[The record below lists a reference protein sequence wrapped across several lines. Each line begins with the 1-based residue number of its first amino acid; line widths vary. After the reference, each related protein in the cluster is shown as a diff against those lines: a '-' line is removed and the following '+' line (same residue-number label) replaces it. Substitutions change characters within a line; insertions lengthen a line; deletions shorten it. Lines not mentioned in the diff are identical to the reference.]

1 MSDTPK
7 VYYCDRCEKEIPTG
21 QDHLM
26 HKPSCAKDVNCD
38 CSVTYCNECALAD
51 PNPWTVEPPPP
62 TSWTA
67 EFAKKINEIGQS
79 FHFIFTDPVGPEP
92 EGVMTVSEADTP
104 REEHFREVANLQAKR
119 ARKAKKKA
127 KHWRKIAK
135 AMIENK
141 RLKKEN
147 RKLYKELAEHVRET
161 AGCDKDETE

>member
-1 MSDTPK
+1 MSGNF
-7 VYYCDRCEKEIPTG
+7 YCDKCEKEIPAG
-21 QDHLM
+21 QDHLI

-51 PNPWTVEPPPP
+51 PNPWTVEPPQPP
-62 TSWTA
+62 LTSWAA
-67 EFAKKINEIGQS
+67 EFAKKMNEMNRNLRY
-79 FHFIFTDPVGPEP
+79 IFTEPIGAYPVGA
-92 EGVMTVSEADTP
+92 MTVSEADTP
-104 REEHFREVANLQAKR
+104 REEYLRSAANLQAKR

-127 KHWRKIAK
+127 KHWRKVAK

-147 RKLYKELAEHVRET
+147 RKLYKELAEYVRET